1 MNWKAIERELG
12 ALIMTGEYYT
22 PPKAFDPDKVSAAVW
37 QEVMDEF
44 FQNSFWSPVP
54 NMLLYEVF
62 SKDLP
67 MSDKAQFM
75 ERMLGKN
82 PYAAGIENSFKNRY
96 GRCDIEQTKEGI
108 SIEYYD
114 GEGTKMGKRSL
125 TGGTV
130 RLMWKAWFLTAYTR
144 LMRLMLKLTVWWQ
157 NARMYHG

>member
-1 MNWKAIERELG
+1 MNWKAVERELG

-75 ERMLGKN
+75 EMMLAKN
-82 PYAAGIENSFKNRY
+82 PYAVGIENGFKNRY
-96 GRCDIEQTKEGI
+96 GRCDIEQAADGI
-108 SIEYYD
+108 SIEFLTGKAQN
-114 GEGTKMGKRSL
+114 GEQSL

-130 RLMWKAWFLTAYTR
+130 RLMWKAWLPTVYTR
-144 LMRLMLKLTVWWQ
+144 PMRLILKLTVYWKNTQ
-157 NARMYHG
+157 MYHG